1 MVVNYHIPGN
11 FIITN
16 RVFTSFF
23 LEFMAIG
30 GKNTQFV
37 KTTLYIRQAK
47 LSSIE
52 SIEISV
58 VKNFVKCLRCPEVRK
73 FLVIPII

>member
-1 MVVNYHIPGN
+1 
-11 FIITN
+11 
-16 RVFTSFF
+16 
-23 LEFMAIG
+23 MAIG